1 MRIVL
6 DLQACQTVD
15 GGGAMGRYSL
25 SLARAI
31 ARHANEHEIV
41 VALNGRF
48 PATIEPL
55 RLAFDG
61 LLPRDRI
68 AVFSVPRSIAAI
80 DPANDWR
87 RRAAEQV
94 RSTFLAGL
102 RPDVVHV
109 SSLFVGLEDDTVASV
124 ASGSGPFASTATLSD
139 LDLLQHA
146 PSAHEPLRDWRAS
159 KLEDATHADLLLV
172 TSDHAR
178 DLAIAILEL
187 PEERIVT
194 VPAAA
199 DEMPEPR
206 DLSSAGL
213 MALRRRAGILRPFV
227 LSQFGADELESAEA
241 LIQAFALLPEAIRT
255 QHQLALV
262 ADPATSERQRLKT
275 AIRRFALHGD
285 DVVIASG
292 VSHAELI
299 ALYGASALV
308 VSASESGCLG
318 SSALAAIAC
327 GAPVIAANIGAMPE
341 VIGRRDAMFDPRD
354 HDAIASR
361 IGQVLTDDGFRRD
374 LTDHGSQQ
382 ARRFSWDASAI
393 RALEAF
399 AQLHERR
406 ESGRATSPVA
416 RGRRPRLAFVSP
428 LPPER
433 SGIADYSAELL
444 PELGRHYDIDVV
456 LQQASLDAPWVAAN
470 CTVRSAAWF
479 EMHADEYDRIV
490 YQFGNSPYH
499 EHMFALLARHPGVVV
514 LHDFF
519 QSGTLTGGETG
530 RLPGGFPQALYE
542 SHGYAA
548 LIDEMQIGQEAAA
561 WKYPCNK
568 EVLDRAQG
576 VIVHSRFAMQLA
588 DTWYGPGSAREWE
601 YIPLLRAGPPAVE
614 RRAARERLGITDA
627 DFLVCSLGMLGPSKL
642 NDRLLDAWLGSPL
655 ADDPRC
661 RLAFVGESQ
670 STEYCNNLVR
680 AIRLS
685 RPGGSVRITGF
696 APRQLYEDYLAA
708 ADMAV
713 QLRTLSRGE
722 TSASVLDCLAR
733 GVPTIANVN
742 GSVVELP
749 DETLLKIPDE
759 FAQAELVD
767 ALVRLWRDPDTRAE
781 LARCGSEHVRT
792 VHAPARAGDL
802 YRDAIEGFAA
812 DSPGARYGHL
822 SRSVA
827 GVSTSTPPS
836 RADLVDVA
844 ASVSANRP
852 ARPPRQMLID
862 VTAIVRD
869 DIKTGIERVT
879 RAVVKALL
887 DRPPDGYRVE
897 PVYDAGGHYAYARR
911 FTFGLLG
918 AEVPELQDVPIEAA
932 PGDVFLGLSLA
943 WDSIPREER
952 WFVDLRNRGARLF
965 FIIYDLLPVLR
976 PEVFPRLV
984 EPAFARWLDSVT
996 RVSDGLVCIS
1006 RAVADELLAW
1016 LQRTAPERRGPLDIG
1031 YFHLGADLAASL
1043 PSLGLERNAAQVIEQ
1058 VSARP
1063 TFLMVGTVEPRK
1075 GHAQALSAF
1084 ERLWAAGVDA
1094 SLVIVGKQGWNVEQT
1109 VERMLSHPKQGKRL
1123 LWLQGI
1129 SDEMLLRLYES
1140 AAALLLASEGEGFG
1154 LPLVEAAQRSLPII
1168 ARDLP
1173 VFREVAGEHAFYFTG
1188 RAPENLVDAIST
1200 WLALRERGEA
1210 PSSEG
1215 MPWLTW
1221 AQSTAQL
1228 LDVIIGERWYARWPA
1243 DGETTPVLRRRAWRR
1258 LTPVKPSTPRA

>member
-6 DLQACQTVD
+6 DLQACQTEH

-31 ARHANEHEIV
+31 ARHAGEHEIV
-41 VALNGRF
+41 IALNGRF
-48 PATIEPL
+48 PASVEPL

-68 AVFSVPRSIAAI
+68 VVFSVPRSIAAI

-94 RSTFLAGL
+94 RSSFLAGL

-109 SSLFVGLEDDTVASV
+109 SSLVVGLKDDAVASV
-124 ASGSGPFASTATLSD
+124 AGGYGPFASTATMSD
-139 LDLLQHA
+139 VDLLQHS
-146 PSAHEPLRDWRAS
+146 PSADEPLRDWCSGR
-159 KLEDATHADLLLV
+159 LEEARHADLLLA

-199 DEMPEPR
+199 DETLEPR
-206 DLSSAGL
+206 GLSSAEL
-213 MALRRRAGILRPFV
+213 MAVRRRIGISRPFL
-227 LSQFGADELESAEA
+227 LSQAGADELETAEA
-241 LIQAFALLPEAIRT
+241 LIHAFALLPEMVRT

-262 ADPATSERQRLKT
+262 ADPDDSERQKLK
-275 AIRRFALHGD
+275 AAVMRFGLRGD

-292 VSHAELI
+292 VSGDDLM
-299 ALYGASALV
+299 ALYGASTLV
-308 VSASESGCLG
+308 VSASESECLG
-318 SSALAAIAC
+318 SSALAAMTC
-327 GAPVIAANIGAMPE
+327 GAPVIAAATGALPQ
-341 VIGRRDAMFDPRD
+341 VLGRADALFDPTDD
-354 HDAIASR
+354 HAMATKINE
-361 IGQVLTDDGFRRD
+361 VLADDGFRSKLRE
-374 LTDHGSQQ
+374 HGSQQ
-382 ARRFSWDASAI
+382 VRRFSWEASAV

-406 ESGRATSPVA
+406 KASKTTSLVVQGP
-416 RGRRPRLAFVSP
+416 RPRLAFVSP

-444 PELGRHYDIDVV
+444 PELARHYDIDVV
-456 LQQASLDAPWVAAN
+456 LQEASFDAPWVAAN

-479 EMHADEYDRIV
+479 DTHADEYDRIV

-519 QSGTLTGGETG
+519 QSGTLTGGETR
-530 RLPGGFPQALYE
+530 RLPGGFSQALHE

-548 LIDEMQIGQEAAA
+548 LADERQIGREAAV

-568 EVLDRAQG
+568 KVLDRAQG
-576 VIVHSRFAMQLA
+576 VIVHSRFAMRLA
-588 DTWYGPGSAREWE
+588 DMWYGPGSAREWK
-601 YIPLLRAGPPAVE
+601 YIPLVRAQPPAVE

-655 ADDPRC
+655 ADDPTC
-661 RLAFVGESQ
+661 RLAFVGETGSP
-670 STEYCNNLVR
+670 EYCDNLVR
-680 AIRLS
+680 AIRGS
-685 RPGGSVRITGF
+685 RSRAHVRITGF
-696 APRQLYEDYLAA
+696 APRQLYEDYLAG
-708 ADMAV
+708 ADLAV

-722 TSASVLDCLAR
+722 TSASVLDCLAH
-733 GVPTIANVN
+733 GLPTIANAN
-742 GSVVELP
+742 GWVAELP
-749 DETLLKIPDE
+749 DETLLRIPDE
-759 FAQAELVD
+759 FSQAELVD
-767 ALVRLWRDPDTRAE
+767 ALVRLWRDPGTRAE

-792 VHAPARAGDL
+792 VHAPRRAGDL
-802 YRDAIEGFAA
+802 YRDAIEAFAA
-812 DSPGARYGHL
+812 DSPGARYRHL
-822 SRSVA
+822 LRSLA
-827 GVSTSTPPS
+827 GISLPNSPS
-836 RADLVDVA
+836 RADLIDVA
-844 ASVSANRP
+844 ASISANRP

-897 PVYDAGGHYAYARR
+897 PVYDAGGHYAYARH

-918 AEVPELQDVPIEAA
+918 AEAPELKDVPIEVG

-952 WFVDLRNRGARLF
+952 SFIDLRNRGAFLF
-965 FIIYDLLPVLR
+965 FVIYDLLPVLR

-984 EPAFARWLDSVT
+984 EPNFARWLNSVT
-996 RVSDGLVCIS
+996 SVSDGVVCIS
-1006 RAVADELLAW
+1006 RAVADEFLDW
-1016 LQRTAPERRGPLDIG
+1016 LQRTTPERCGPLGIG

-1043 PSLGLERNAAQVIEQ
+1043 PSHGMEPNAEQVIRQ
-1058 VSARP
+1058 ASARP
-1063 TFLMVGTVEPRK
+1063 GFLMVGTIEPRK

-1094 SLVIVGKQGWNVEQT
+1094 NLIIVGKEGWNLEHLMVRLRT
-1109 VERMLSHPKQGKRL
+1109 HPEQGKRL
-1123 LWLQGI
+1123 LWLEGV

-1140 AAALLLASEGEGFG
+1140 AAALLAASEGEGFG
-1154 LPLVEAAQRSLPII
+1154 LPLIEAAQHGLPII
-1168 ARDLP
+1168 ARDIS

-1188 RAPENLVDAIST
+1188 RAPEDLADAIST

-1210 PSSEG
+1210 PSSTG

-1221 AQSTAQL
+1221 AQSTGQL
-1228 LDVIIGERWYARWPA
+1228 LDVILDGHWYARWP
-1243 DGETTPVLRRRAWRR
+1243 EI
-1258 LTPVKPSTPRA
+1258 PRS

>member
-6 DLQACQTVD
+6 DLQACQTED
-15 GGGAMGRYSL
+15 GGRAMGRYSL

-41 VALNGRF
+41 IALNGRF

-94 RSTFLAGL
+94 RSTCLAGL

-109 SSLFVGLEDDTVASV
+109 SSLFVGLEDDAVASV
-124 ASGSGPFASTATLSD
+124 TSGSGPFASTATLSD

-146 PSAHEPLRDWRAS
+146 PSAHEPLRDWRAGR
-159 KLEDATHADLLLV
+159 LEDARHADLLLV

-187 PEERIVT
+187 PKERVVT

-199 DEMPEPR
+199 DETLEPR
-206 DLSSAGL
+206 ALSSAEL
-213 MALRRRAGILRPFV
+213 TALWRRVGILKPFV
-227 LSQFGADELESAEA
+227 LSQVGADELESAEA
-241 LIQAFALLPEAIRT
+241 LIQAFALLPESIRT

-275 AIRRFALHGD
+275 AIKRFGLHGD

-292 VSHAELI
+292 VRHDDLM

-308 VSASESGCLG
+308 VSASESECLG
-318 SSALAAIAC
+318 SSALAAMTC

-361 IGQVLTDDGFRRD
+361 IGQILTDDGFRRD

-406 ESGRATSPVA
+406 ESAKATSLVVLGP
-416 RGRRPRLAFVSP
+416 RPRLAFVSP

-479 EMHADEYDRIV
+479 DMHADEYDRIV

-499 EHMFALLARHPGVVV
+499 EHMFALLAHHPGVVV

-519 QSGTLTGGETG
+519 LSGVVHYCCETRG
-530 RLPGGFPQALYE
+530 LPGGFTQALYE

-548 LIDEMQIGQEAAA
+548 LADEKQIGREAAV

-568 EVLDRAQG
+568 NVLDRAHG
-576 VIVHSRFAMQLA
+576 VIVHSQFAMRLA
-588 DTWYGPGSAREWE
+588 DTWYGPGSAREWKH
-601 YIPLLRAGPPAVE
+601 IPLARAQPPVVE
-614 RRAARERLGITDA
+614 RQAARERLGIADT
-627 DFLVCSLGMLGPSKL
+627 DFLVCSVGMLWPSKL

-655 ADDPRC
+655 ADDPGC
-661 RLAFVGESQ
+661 RLAFVGENQ
-670 STEYCNNLVR
+670 STEYDKTLVR
-680 AIRLS
+680 AIRDS
-685 RPGGSVRITGF
+685 RYGDRVRITGF
-696 APRQLYEDYLAA
+696 VSRQCYEDYLAA

-713 QLRTLSRGE
+713 QLRALSRGE

-742 GSVVELP
+742 GSVAELP

-759 FAQAELVD
+759 FSQAELVD
-767 ALVRLWRDPDTRAE
+767 ALIRLWRDPGVRAQ
-781 LARCGSEHVRT
+781 LSRTGSEHVRT
-792 VHAPARAGDL
+792 LHAPPRAGDL
-802 YRDAIEGFAA
+802 YRDAIEGFAT
-812 DSPGARYGHL
+812 DSLGARYRHL
-822 SRSVA
+822 LRSVV
-827 GVSTSTPPS
+827 GVSTFALPT
-836 RADLVDVA
+836 RKDLIDVA

-852 ARPPRQMLID
+852 RRPPRQMLVD
-862 VTAIVRD
+862 VTAIAHD

-879 RAVVKALL
+879 RAVLKALL
-887 DRPPDGYRVE
+887 DRQPEGYRVE
-897 PVYDAGGHYAYARR
+897 PVYDVGGHYAYARR
-911 FTFGLLG
+911 FTAGLLG
-918 AEVPELQDVPIEAA
+918 ADVSALQDAPVEAA
-932 PGDVFLGLSLA
+932 AGDVFLGLSLC
-943 WDSIPREER
+943 WDSIPQHQR
-952 WFVDLRNRGARLF
+952 WFIDVRNRGVRLF
-965 FIIYDLLPVLR
+965 FVLYDLLPVLR
-976 PEVFPRLV
+976 PEVFPDFV
-984 EPAFARWLDSVT
+984 QPAFSRWLDAV
-996 RVSDGLVCIS
+996 VDMSDGVVCIS
-1006 RAVADELLAW
+1006 RAVAQELQDW
-1016 LQRTAPERRGPLDIG
+1016 LRRTTRERQGPLEIG
-1031 YFHLGADLAASL
+1031 YFHLGADLSASI
-1043 PSLGLERNAAQVIEQ
+1043 PSRGLQPQSAKALAQMR
-1058 VSARP
+1058 ARP
-1063 TFLMVGTVEPRK
+1063 SFLMVGTIEPRK
-1075 GHAQALSAF
+1075 GHAQALHAF
-1084 ERLWAAGVDA
+1084 ELLWSAGVDA
-1094 SLVIVGKQGWNVEQT
+1094 NLMIVGREGWNMEWFASRLRAHP
-1109 VERMLSHPKQGKRL
+1109 ERDKRL
-1123 LWLQGI
+1123 HVLSGV

-1140 AAALLLASEGEGFG
+1140 ASALLAASEGEGFG
-1154 LPLVEAAQRSLPII
+1154 LPLIEAAQHGVPII
-1168 ARDLP
+1168 ARDIP
-1173 VFREVAGEHAFYFTG
+1173 VFHEVASEHAFYFTG
-1188 RAPENLVDAIST
+1188 RAPENLADAIST
-1200 WLALRERGEA
+1200 WLALRERGEE
-1210 PSSEG
+1210 PSSKG
-1215 MPWLTW
+1215 LPWLTW
-1221 AQSTAQL
+1221 AQSTGQL
-1228 LDVIIGERWYARWPA
+1228 LDVILDRHWYERWHRASGVA
-1243 DGETTPVLRRRAWRR
+1243 TTNR
-1258 LTPVKPSTPRA
+1258 S